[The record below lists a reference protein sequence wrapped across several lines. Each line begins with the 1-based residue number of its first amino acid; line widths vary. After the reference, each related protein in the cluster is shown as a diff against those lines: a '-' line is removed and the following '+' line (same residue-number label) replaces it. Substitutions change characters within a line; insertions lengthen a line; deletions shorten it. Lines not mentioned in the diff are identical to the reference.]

1 MMTEWLKSF
10 SSSSFM
16 PHAQCFLWQEDLI
29 ALYVISDSLIVLAY
43 VIIPCAIVRFLR
55 ARHDIPV
62 NKVVML
68 FAAFIL
74 LCGTTHFLSIIT
86 LWYPIYW
93 LSGLVKA
100 LTGVISLMTAYITW
114 QLVPK
119 LIIKP
124 NLLKNH
130 FAIHH
135 AYADSVKHSPNAV
148 IYTDCNGN
156 IIYNNPAALQQ
167 GQATMLGQEAFFFN
181 EEKTGITLFKDIWRQ
196 LNDHKAWQGDISH
209 SNERLKQYFHYTI
222 TPLTATTPEGL
233 EEIQYSSVA
242 IDITR
247 RVEAEDLNQL
257 LVRTDSLTQLPN
269 RVTFR
274 EQINCAIK
282 VAKEKNTQFAILY
295 IDIDRFKA
303 INDNFGHHIGDLLLK
318 MVSKRIQSSIRTS
331 DIFARLSGDEFCV
344 LLTPWLTQNNIEDVI
359 DKIKFQL
366 KNPILLPEEKL
377 SIQVSIS
384 IGIAFYPEHGE
395 TYDALVQH
403 SDTAMYHVKN
413 TGRNSY
419 AFCSPELVEKN
430 RRKQE
435 ISIALQEAIKH
446 DQLTLVFQP
455 KANISTQ
462 EISGFE
468 ALLRW
473 KHPGLGAIAPAEF
486 IPVAEHSGFIQDLGV
501 WTLRK
506 ACEQLNIWQNQTDH
520 PYTLAINISAHQLHQ
535 ESFVQSTSDI
545 IEAAGVNPA
554 LLEFEITESIF
565 IDQPLLIREKI
576 IALKKK
582 GIKFSLDDYGTGY
595 ASLSL
600 LTQLP
605 INILK
610 IDMSFIH
617 SMINNQ
623 THRIIIENT
632 ITMAQALKIKV
643 IAEGVETVQQ
653 LELLKTYHC
662 NELQGNLLSPP
673 LSSQEIANNYYTT
686 SS

>member
-1 MMTEWLKSF
+1 MTEWMKSF

-16 PHAQCFLWQEDLI
+16 PHGQCFLWQEDLL
-29 ALYVISDSLIVLAY
+29 ALYVISDGLIVLAY
-43 VIIPCAIVRFLR
+43 VVIPIAIVRFLR

-62 NKVVML
+62 NKVVVL

-74 LCGTTHFLSIIT
+74 LCGTTHLLSIIT
-86 LWYPIYW
+86 LWHPIYW
-93 LSGLVKA
+93 LAGLVKA
-100 LTGVISLMTAYITW
+100 LTGVISILTAYITW

-148 IYTDCNGN
+148 IYTNSTGN
-156 IIYNNPAALQQ
+156 IIYHNPAALQQ
-167 GQATMLGQEAFFFN
+167 DQAIVLGQEAFFFN
-181 EEKTGITLFKDIWRQ
+181 EEKTGTPLFKIIWRQ
-196 LNDHKAWQGDISH
+196 LNAHKPWQGDISH
-209 SNERLKQYFHYTI
+209 TIEGIKHYCHYTL
-222 TPLTATTPEGL
+222 TPLTAITPEGL
-233 EEIQYSSVA
+233 KERQYSSVA

-247 RVEAEDLNQL
+247 RVEAEDLNQVL
-257 LVRTDSLTQLPN
+257 IRTDPLTQLPN

-274 EQINCAIK
+274 EQINHAIK
-282 VAKEKNTQFAILY
+282 TTQGNNAQFAILY

-303 INDNFGHHIGDLLLK
+303 INDNFGHNIGDLLLK

-331 DIFARLSGDEFCV
+331 DLFARLSGDEFCV
-344 LLTPWLTQNNIEDVI
+344 LITPWLTENNIEDII

-366 KNPILLPEEKL
+366 KNPILLPTEKL

-384 IGIAFYPEHGE
+384 IGVAFYPEHGE
-395 TYDALVQH
+395 TYDALIQH

-413 TGRNSY
+413 TGRNGY
-419 AFCSPELVEKN
+419 AFCSPELIEKN

-435 ISIALQEAIKH
+435 LSIALQDTIKH
-446 DQLTLVFQP
+446 NQLTLVFQP
-455 KANISTQ
+455 KANILTQ

-468 ALLRW
+468 SLLRW
-473 KHPGLGAIAPAEF
+473 KHPELGTISPTEF
-486 IPVAEHSGFIQDLGV
+486 IPIAEHSGFIQNLGV
-501 WTLRK
+501 WTMQK
-506 ACEQLNIWQNQTDH
+506 ACEQLKIWQNQTGH
-520 PYTLAINISAHQLHQ
+520 PYTLAINISAHQLQQ
-535 ESFVQSTSDI
+535 ESFVQSSLNI

-554 LLEFEITESIF
+554 LLELEITESIF
-565 IDQPLLIREKI
+565 IDQPLLAREKI
-576 IALKKK
+576 IALKNK

-595 ASLSL
+595 ASLTL
-600 LTQLP
+600 LSQLP

-617 SMINNQ
+617 SMANNQ
-623 THRIIIENT
+623 THRVIIENT
-632 ITMAQALKIKV
+632 ITMAQALKISV

-673 LSSQEIANNYYTT
+673 LSSQEIAKKYYAT